1 MDAENIVMPNH
12 LGSRLLWP
20 LRISFGVRDI
30 LLLLFC
36 NIRRY
41 LAFPSRF
48 YFLCLSA
55 CNGKLLQCDLVHI
68 LEFCAQIVGTHIIAG

>member
-1 MDAENIVMPNH
+1 MLKKLICMPRQ
-12 LGSRLLWP
+12 LDLRLLWV

-30 LLLLFC
+30 LLSLLC

-55 CNGKLLQCDLVHI
+55 CNGKPVPGKPVHI
-68 LEFCAQIVGTHIIAG
+68 LEFGAQIVGTHIVAG